1 MMDRM
6 AADVESLAPAV
17 PDRSEQLALV
27 PLGRPLDNLLQAVVL
42 ATGLAEAGLLPDA
55 LMRKPKD
62 VIVIL
67 AYGAELGLLPM
78 QSVQGIYVVKGR
90 PMLSAQLWTALIAR
104 NRHRL
109 KIVEST
115 DTSATARITRG
126 DNGETFEET
135 FSVYDAENA
144 GMLRVVDGKV
154 VARNSK
160 GDKLVWE
167 QFTRAMLRYRAIVF
181 CARIACPEVAFNAG
195 IHGEEYDER
204 DVPDLRENS
213 ITVEQVIETPTEVD
227 KQDALNELAALD
239 AAARAE
245 HLVPCD
251 DELNAEDAAFG
262 ARR

>member
-1 MMDRM
+1 M

-115 DTSATARITRG
+115 DERATVQIIRG
-126 DNGETFEET
+126 DNGELFEET
-135 FSVYDAENA
+135 FSIYDAEGA
-144 GMLRVVDGKV
+144 GMLRIEDGKV
-154 VARNSK
+154 VARNRN

-167 QFTRAMLRYRAIVF
+167 QYTRAMLRYRAIVF
-181 CARIACPEVAFNAG
+181 CARLACPEVAFNAG
-195 IHGEEYDER
+195 IHGEEYDEQ
-204 DVPDLRENS
+204 DAPDLRSGS
-213 ITVEQVIETPTEVD
+213 ITVEQVVETPVEVAKED
-227 KQDALNELAALD
+227 TLSELAALD

-245 HLVPCD
+245 HLVPSE
-251 DELNAEDAAFG
+251 DELTAEDLAFQ
-262 ARR
+262 AR